1 MCQLI
6 RIQTKIAILIAYLAK
21 MALVHIWIDKKEQI
35 YERDRMKDKKQ
46 KRVNNVGYFPNL
58 LVRPKSH

>member
-1 MCQLI
+1 
-6 RIQTKIAILIAYLAK
+6 
-21 MALVHIWIDKKEQI
+21 MALVHIWIDKKEQL